1 MVKYDN
7 AEDRAAAEEA
17 IRILPN
23 GIALSWGFIK
33 QPKRGPKG
41 DLSIDKIVSAAV
53 SIADKDGL
61 AAVSMN
67 RVAQSLGFSA
77 MSLYRYITSKE
88 DLLFLMQDAV
98 CAIALPSEEQ
108 GLDWRERLR
117 TFVGICARIYRVHP
131 WFGDIPIS
139 GVPVT
144 PNNLRIVDWALRTMR
159 DFPITDSEKI
169 GCILL
174 LSSYARASGMLQR
187 DIERATDPEA
197 FGGRAYTEALKRLVR
212 AEDYPALYPVVQS
225 GVYTGEEA
233 EPVDD
238 DIDFGLERILDGIA
252 VYLDTKRPGTA
263 PQEDPD

>member
-1 MVKYDN
+1 MIKFDN

-17 IRILPN
+17 IRVLPN

-41 DLSIDKIVSAAV
+41 DLSIDKIVSAAIA
-53 SIADKDGL
+53 IADKDGL

-88 DLLFLMQDAV
+88 DLLILMQDAV
-98 CAIALPSEEQ
+98 CVVQLPPEESVS
-108 GLDWRERLR
+108 DWRERLR
-117 TFVGICARIYRVHP
+117 TFVRICEQIFRVHP

-144 PNNLRIVDWALRTMR
+144 PNNLRVVDWALRSMR
-159 DFPITDSEKI
+159 DFPISDSEKI

-187 DIERATDPEA
+187 DIDHAADPEA
-197 FGGRAYTEALKRLVR
+197 FGGRAYTEALKRLVKPD
-212 AEDYPALYPVVQS
+212 DYPALYPVVQS
-225 GVYTGEEA
+225 GAYTGEEA

-238 DIDFGLERILDGIA
+238 DIDFGLERVLDGIA
-252 VYLDTKRPGTA
+252 VYLDTRRSAAA
-263 PQEDPD
+263 PNADSQ